1 MRQME
6 GSDWSAPLLIRGYI
20 YKNSGKTGLRKPLFT
35 AGCKMEG
42 SDWSVNF

>member
-20 YKNSGKTGLRKPLFT
+20 YKNSVKTGLRKP
-35 AGCKMEG
+35 AGCEMEG